1 MANNQYTYEDED
13 GNQYVYE
20 EEDTSIESPIE
31 EPVAPKKSY
40 PADVE
45 LLAGIGRTADSALLG
60 LPSRALSAGTAAF
73 TDNDKS
79 FFENYK
85 ANQADYESKSNSI
98 LGEGLSTATDVT
110 GAVVS
115 PVGKIKAINSLP
127 GIGGLFARAGV
138 SGVSSAVGSAL
149 DGELGEAG
157 GEFGVSAG
165 LSAGL
170 EGFGKGLG
178 KAGKAIVGK
187 LPTGTKKDRALQTLA
202 KRDDA
207 VTDAL
212 GATKRTTDAEIVN
225 ADNIA
230 KYERNFVNKSGILD
244 VDPNDPNALVQVKQN
259 LDALVENAS
268 KSKASILQQA
278 DEALTGQIAGR
289 ETNSLL
295 REAKSPSLMAA
306 RISEIDKALKQ
317 ERAYDSN
324 AIANAIRNPSQVPD
338 VNALKAERLQL
349 SQELDTL
356 LEPLGLK
363 ESYLQANDDM
373 ATGLRFGNL
382 VNRTRGETGQGLAPA
397 QARSLIDKG
406 LQAEDLTKS
415 GVVNRVGNWLSGSDT
430 ESVRLADAAGR
441 EKKVIDNIKQIEG
454 FRNGEPIRK
463 TTVDKYVTPRIQG
476 ITDFLDSTS
485 PIPGALALGEAGESN
500 NASAEELPIQQSEN
514 SGANQQNEAN
524 PNSSQANLSQ
534 PINHSPNTSSP
545 VAVNPALSKMQQVEE
560 LGRNGSPQVQAQLEM
575 GVRKLMQSGLSEADA
590 KRKVAADYSGLPGYT
605 DPYPTG
611 LPRKT
616 ETIDPDTFIPEVLR
630 RTKGDPVAQELLSE
644 MTKAF
649 KSQDR
654 YKLEMMH
661 ENLTRAYPDLFESGY
676 GVNGRIYSLDE
687 QNKYMKRLG
696 QLKTEGRLTPKII
709 ALQQNKFFDK
719 NDLGI
724 IPLDNYLDVNPREQL
739 KQSAVKNKARV
750 ELDDGTFAPTY

>member
-1 MANNQYTYEDED
+1 MATYEIETDD
-13 GNQYVYE
+13 GVYE
-20 EEDTSIESPIE
+20 VEVDEGVESPN
-31 EPVAPKKSY
+31 PDY

-138 SGVSSAVGSAL
+138 SGASSAVGSAL

-157 GEFGVSAG
+157 GEFGVGAG

-545 VAVNPALSKMQQVEE
+545 VGVNPAL
-560 LGRNGSPQVQAQLEM
+560 NPN
-575 GVRKLMQSGLSEADA
+575 ADF
-590 KRKVAADYSGLPGYT
+590 SGLPGYT

-724 IPLDNYLDVNPREQL
+724 IPLDRYLDVNPREQL